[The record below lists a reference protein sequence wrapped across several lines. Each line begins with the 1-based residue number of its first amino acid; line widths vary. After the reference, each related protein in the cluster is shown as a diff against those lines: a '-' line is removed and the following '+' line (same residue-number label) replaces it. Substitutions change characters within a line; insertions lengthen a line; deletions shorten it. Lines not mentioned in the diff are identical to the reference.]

1 MKRFTERKTE
11 KYYDSEDKIYLS
23 FWDSKGTCHFGLFS
37 DDENHILA
45 AENLTNF
52 MIKSAGINTKSI
64 VLDVGCGDG
73 EGDIQIVKKTGCKLV
88 GTDLSG
94 VRIAH
99 AKKKAKQQKL
109 EPLLKFFKASATN
122 LEFKDNYFT
131 QVISQSTIYHVH
143 DKIKTLSEIYRV
155 LQHKG
160 IFVFDDLIKPQK
172 QISKDA
178 QKWVYERLLFDTPFS
193 FTSYQTQLKKTGFEI
208 IQAIDVSQHMCK
220 TYKKLIEVLQD
231 KIAKEENTKYHD
243 RYAYLIKAYQK
254 TIKATNKKEIG
265 WAIYI
270 CRKPGHL

>member
-11 KYYDSEDKIYLS
+11 EYYDAEDKIYLS
-23 FWDSKGTCHFGLFS
+23 FWDAKGTCHFGLFT
-37 DDENHILA
+37 DDESHILA
-45 AENLTNF
+45 AENLTYF
-52 MIKSAGINTKSI
+52 MIKNASINAHSI

-73 EGDIQIVKKTGCKLV
+73 EGDVQVVRKTGCKLV
-88 GTDLSG
+88 GIDVSG

-99 AKKKAKQQKL
+99 AKQKAKQQKL
-109 EPLLKFFKASATN
+109 DHVLKFFKSSATD
-122 LEFKDNYFT
+122 LKYRDNSFT
-131 QVISQSTIYHVH
+131 HVISQSSIYHVH
-143 DKIKTLSEIYRV
+143 DKIKALGEIYRV

-208 IQAIDVSQHMCK
+208 IQAMDISQHMSK
-220 TYKKLIEVLQD
+220 TYKKLIKILQD
-231 KIAKEENTKYHD
+231 KIANGENSKYHE

-254 TIKATNKKEIG
+254 TIEATNKKEIG
-265 WAIYI
+265 WAIYV
-270 CRKPGHL
+270 CRKP